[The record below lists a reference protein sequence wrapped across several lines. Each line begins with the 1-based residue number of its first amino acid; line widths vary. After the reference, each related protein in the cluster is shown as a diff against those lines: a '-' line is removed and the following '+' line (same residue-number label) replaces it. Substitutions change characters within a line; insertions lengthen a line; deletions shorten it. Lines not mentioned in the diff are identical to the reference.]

1 MSNQSIAPRRAA
13 RHARLP
19 GSAGALAAVAAAL
32 FATCAMLA
40 ACTMP
45 SHPDSAAP
53 PNDPFNPAAAQLL
66 DDTAWTLASWRTA
79 DGRARDI
86 AGGDEGKPG
95 ESAGAPT
102 LVLSTVTGQRRASGF
117 AGCNRFAGPYAL
129 KGGALSFGPL
139 VATRMDCAGARGK
152 LEQDYLDVL
161 AHIAKAGVQWSAPR
175 ELLIVTPDGAI
186 LRFAAAK
193 H

>member
-19 GSAGALAAVAAAL
+19 GSAGALAALAVALLAAC
-32 FATCAMLA
+32 ATLA

-45 SHPDSAAP
+45 HHPDSAAP

-66 DDTAWTLASWRTA
+66 DDTAWTLTSWRTA
-79 DGRARDI
+79 DGRERDI
-86 AGGDEGKPG
+86 SGGDEGKAG
-95 ESAGAPT
+95 ENASAPT

-117 AGCNRFAGPYAL
+117 TGCSRFAGPYVIKA
-129 KGGALSFGPL
+129 GALSFGPL
-139 VATRMDCAGARGK
+139 VATNMTCAGARGK
-152 LEQDYLDVL
+152 LEHDYLDAL
-161 AHIAKAGVQWSAPR
+161 AHIAKTGVQWSAPHA
-175 ELLIVTPDGAI
+175 LLIVEPDGAM
-186 LRFAAAK
+186 LRFIASK